1 MKPSI
6 WAENLYE
13 RGGLGCL
20 YHSMA
25 WVFIM
30 VVFIKAL
37 AGFNNIIYAIL
48 MLEVVNREDF
58 SLVIL

>member
-1 MKPSI
+1 
-6 WAENLYE
+6 
-13 RGGLGCL
+13 
-20 YHSMA
+20 
-25 WVFIM
+25 M

-58 SLVIL
+58 YLVILWKVLQFLTQNN